1 MPVTEEV
8 KSSWADEVEEV
19 EGGTLPA
26 TVEKSDKNSKT
37 ITEYSFN
44 EDGKK
49 IRVTS
54 HFRIEKVRVA
64 RTIAKRKTWP
74 KYGISKNDKPGPNPA
89 TTITAEDVFMHFI
102 TNKEEEQNDQE
113 DIKKKLLDQQ
123 KGQVKCRLCKEDHWT
138 KQCPY
143 KDKLEPLR
151 SSLLG
156 EEKPEEEGAPGAPG
170 STPGDK
176 AKPGGGVGGV
186 TQGKYVPPSMRD
198 GGSKKGESMMS
209 ARGRDETATVRVTNL
224 SENTREQ
231 DLQDLFRPFG
241 DISRIFLAKDKNTG
255 QSKGFAFINFKRRE
269 DAAKAIQVLNGYGY
283 DHLILSVEWAK
294 PSGTQ

>member
-1 MPVTEEV
+1 MPAAEDTV

-19 EGGTLPA
+19 EGGNLPPP
-26 TVEKSDKNSKT
+26 VEKNDGTSKT
-37 ITEYSFN
+37 ITEYSMN
-44 EDGKK
+44 DEGKK
-49 IRVTS
+49 VKIIS
-54 HFRIEKVRVA
+54 YYRIEKHRVA
-64 RTIAKRKTWP
+64 RTIAERKTWR
-74 KYGISKNDKPGPNPA
+74 KYGLSKNDKPGPNPA
-89 TTITAEDVFMHFI
+89 TTITAEDVFMHFLS
-102 TNKEEEQNDQE
+102 NKDEEQNEQE
-113 DIKKKLLDQQ
+113 EIKKKLLDQQ

-156 EEKPEEEGAPGAPG
+156 EEAAEEE
-170 STPGDK
+170 TP
-176 AKPGGGVGGV
+176 AQATPAEKPKIGGV
-186 TQGKYVPPSMRD
+186 TQGKYIPPSMRD

-209 ARGRDETATVRVTNL
+209 SRGRDETATVRVTNL